1 MSQMSQT
8 LHLIRHGYSLHNELF
23 HKIGVEAF
31 RIPLTIDSPLTNEGH
46 LQSIELGQ
54 SWTKKSEIELILV
67 SPLMRTLETAMN
79 IFGDTDIPMI
89 SLEFLREYPIG
100 EDTCNKRSSLT
111 LLKNKFPKVQF
122 HLESDQDTLWTQDY
136 RESIDELEQRL
147 DIMIKYLHGRS
158 EKNIAIV
165 GHSSYFG
172 QFKDNHIGYKEN
184 GDEELKHC
192 YPYEYILT
200 KDYKRIFL

>member
-1 MSQMSQT
+1 MSKN
-8 LHLIRHGYSLHNELF
+8 LYLIRHGHSLHNELF
-23 HKIGVEAF
+23 HKIGLQAF
-31 RIPLTIDSPLTNEGH
+31 RIPESIDSPLTGEGH

-54 SWTKKSEIELILV
+54 YWKKKSEIELVLV

-111 LLKNKFPKVQF
+111 SIKNKFPKIQF
-122 HLESDQDTLWTQDY
+122 NLVSDGDTLWTPDY
-136 RESIDELEQRL
+136 RENINELEQRL
-147 DIMIKYLHGRS
+147 DEMIKYLQNRK

-172 QFKDNHIGYKEN
+172 QFKDNHIGYIEN

-200 KDYKRIFL
+200 NDYKRL

>member
-1 MSQMSQT
+1 MSKN
-8 LHLIRHGYSLHNELF
+8 LYLIRHGHSLHNELF
-23 HKIGVEAF
+23 NKIGVEAF

-54 SWTKKSEIELILV
+54 SWQKKSEIDLVLV
-67 SPLMRTLETAMN
+67 SPLTRTLDTAMN
-79 IFGDTDIPMI
+79 IFGDTDISMI
-89 SLEFLREYPIG
+89 SEEFLREYPIG

-111 LLKNKFPKVQF
+111 LLKNKYPKIEF
-122 HLESDQDTLWTQDY
+122 HLKTDLDTLWTQDY
-136 RESIDELEQRL
+136 RETIDELEQRL
-147 DIMIKYLHGRS
+147 YQMVRYLQDRK

-192 YPYEYILT
+192 YPYEFILT
-200 KDYKRIFL
+200 PDYKRL